1 MSAIKRFFSNIGRH
15 IWVYILFGVGCSLL
29 SIYIIDLIDKPRNE
43 ETISILVAS
52 YDDKCQNFRDEVD
65 KLRPDYLREI
75 QYNTYSLLN
84 ENFDKYYSNL
94 AYGLSDIVILP
105 ESQIVESKVKDYY
118 AIFTDEIKTTYFNNK
133 EYYSLDNNDYGIL
146 IHKKGEQ
153 GDNLITYSLTSE
165 TDENYY
171 IFFYWKSIHIGSLN
185 ETTYSTAFELMQVF
199 NNETI

>member
-1 MSAIKRFFSNIGRH
+1 MLERNVISVENVSFNNSLENDTASSSKKALDNI
-15 IWVYILFGVGCSLL
+15 S
-29 SIYIIDLIDKPRNE
+29 KE
-43 ETISILVAS
+43 
-52 YDDKCQNFRDEVD
+52 
-65 KLRPDYLREI
+65 
-75 QYNTYSLLN
+75 
-84 ENFDKYYSNL
+84 
-94 AYGLSDIVILP
+94 YG
-105 ESQIVESKVKDYY
+105 EKV
-118 AIFTDEIKTTYFNNK
+118 YFNNK